1 MFYLALDLSTKSS
14 GYAVFEDKKLI
25 DYGCITATSSN
36 VWHRID
42 KMIVELEDKILQ
54 KYQFSHIYIEDVYP
68 EDVKGNL
75 TVWRTLTY
83 LQGFV
88 LHLLDKYDLKSTFFT
103 ASEWRAKCGIH
114 TGRGI
119 KRDSLKP
126 RDIAFVKN
134 QFGLDVNDDV
144 ADAIC
149 LGCAAMGITPIQPEV
164 SKTED
169 GFEFG

>member
-25 DYGCITATSSN
+25 EYGCITAASTN

-42 KMIVELEDKILQ
+42 KMIIELDKILQ
-54 KYQFSHIYIEDVYP
+54 YYQFSHIYIEDVYP

-75 TVWRTLTY
+75 TVWKILTY

-88 LHLLDKYDLKSTFFT
+88 LHLLDKYNLKSTFLT
-103 ASEWRAKCGIH
+103 ASEWRSKCGIH

-119 KRDSLKP
+119 KRESLKAK
-126 RDIAFVKN
+126 DIAFVKN

-149 LGCAAMGITPIQPEV
+149 IGCAALGVTPIQPEV
-164 SKTED
+164 SKTAD

>member
-25 DYGCITATSSN
+25 DYGCITAASAN

-42 KMIVELEDKILQ
+42 KMIAELDKILQ

-75 TVWRTLTY
+75 IVWKTLTY

-88 LHLLDKYDLKSTFFT
+88 LHLLDKYNLKHTFFT

-119 KRDSLKP
+119 KRESLKSK
-126 RDIAFVKN
+126 DIAFVKS
-134 QFGLDVNDDV
+134 QFGIDVNDDV
-144 ADAIC
+144 ADAIA
-149 LGCAAMGITPIQPEV
+149 LYFAAIGGSFNQSEV
-164 SKTED
+164 SKTAD

>member
-1 MFYLALDLSTKSS
+1 MFYLALDLSSKSS
-14 GYAVFEDKKLI
+14 GYAVFEDKKLMK
-25 DYGCITATSSN
+25 YGCITAASSN

-42 KMIVELEDKILQ
+42 KMILELDKILQ
-54 KYQFSHIYIEDVYP
+54 QYQFSHIYIEDVYP

-75 TVWRTLTY
+75 TVWKTLTY

-88 LHLLDKYDLKSTFFT
+88 LHLLDKYDLKSTFLT
-103 ASEWRAKCGIH
+103 ASSWRSKCGIH

-119 KRDSLKP
+119 KRESLKAK
-126 RDIAFVKN
+126 DIAFVKN
-134 QFGLDVNDDV
+134 HFGLDVNDDV

-149 LGCAAMGITPIQPEV
+149 IGCAVLGVAPIQPEV
-164 SKTED
+164 SKTAD

>member
-1 MFYLALDLSTKSS
+1 MFYLALDLSSKSS
-14 GYAVFEDKKLI
+14 GYAIFEDKKLME
-25 DYGCITATSSN
+25 YGCITAASTN

-42 KMIVELEDKILQ
+42 KMIVELDKILQ
-54 KYQFSHIYIEDVYP
+54 QYQFSHIYIEDVYP

-75 TVWRTLTY
+75 TVWKTLTY

-88 LHLLDKYDLKSTFFT
+88 LHLLDKYNLKSTFLT
-103 ASEWRAKCGIH
+103 ASSWRSKCGIH

-119 KRDSLKP
+119 KRESLKAN
-126 RDIAFVKN
+126 DIAFVKN

-149 LGCAAMGITPIQPEV
+149 IGCAALGVTPIQPEV
-164 SKTED
+164 LKTAD

>member
-14 GYAVFEDKKLI
+14 GYSVFEDKKLI
-25 DYGCITATSSN
+25 EYGCITAASTN

-42 KMIVELEDKILQ
+42 KMIVELDKILQ
-54 KYQFSHIYIEDVYP
+54 QYQFSHIYIEDVYP
-68 EDVKGNL
+68 EDVKENL
-75 TVWRTLTY
+75 TVWKTLTY

-88 LHLLDKYDLKSTFFT
+88 LHLLDKYNLKCTFLT
-103 ASEWRAKCGIH
+103 ASSWRSKCGIH

-119 KRDSLKP
+119 KRESLKAN
-126 RDIAFVKN
+126 DKAFVKN

-144 ADAIC
+144 ADSIC
-149 LGCAAMGITPIQPEV
+149 IGCAALGVTPIQSEV
-164 SKTED
+164 SKTAD